1 MSAFGFKQT
10 CGEVSQRVRF
20 TPESGHLRG
29 EFSAV
34 IFEGL

>member
-10 CGEVSQRVRF
+10 CGVVSRNVCF
-20 TPESGHLRG
+20 TAESGHLRG